1 MPDVFISYSRDDRS
15 VARSFAEGF
24 EREGFSVWWDQA
36 LNPGEAFDQVTEQ
49 ALEDAKAVVVLWS
62 KASVNS
68 RWVRAEATQASANNR
83 LLPVMIEDCRRPI
96 IFELTHT
103 VDLSNWSGDTDDPE
117 WKSVVISV
125 RRFVER
131 AVPPRSA
138 APAAVASRRASAT
151 PPAADVASAPRAL
164 PARGAAKAA
173 PGLPRRQ
180 ALLYGASALGLV
192 AAGFTGGVMLRGERA
207 VAPVRPPMFHRVTF
221 RRGLLRSARFAPDGK
236 TIYYGALWDGEACR
250 VHSTRID
257 SPESQAL
264 DLPNANLLAVS
275 RTGELA
281 LSIGPN
287 LDGIFTYGTLARVPI
302 TGGAPRELVE
312 RVKFADWSPD
322 GHELAVIRD
331 VGGIDQLEYPL
342 GNVIGRPQDVDGSGL
357 GFARVSPDGQQL
369 AFVHYR
375 APQSL
380 NGRVCLADRSGKV
393 AVLTDSSVNIHGLA
407 WQGDEI
413 WYSASDDRPLFR
425 ALMAVKPGTASR
437 VVARMPVNVTLWDT
451 APDGRLLIA
460 QTEDRSVM
468 IARQQDDSHE
478 RDLSWLDA
486 SLVVDVSRDGRKLLF
501 NEFGQ
506 GVDAESAAY
515 LRSMDGSPAV
525 RLGKGWALALSPD
538 TLSALISRTVQ
549 QQDGTAPV
557 VDIVPTGAGESLR
570 LPGAGSRMIN
580 ARWLPDGHGLVVH
593 AVEQGRQARLFHV
606 VLPDGTRRPITPEG
620 IGGWAL
626 SPDGSTVAATS
637 PESDIRLYP
646 VTGDT
651 VQVVPRTTNVDSL
664 VGWIDAGLLVMRFAD
679 PTAPRGEVYLL
690 EPGTGQRRS
699 WANLVPRENT
709 GLMWMSRFVAT
720 PDGRTQV
727 FTWHRSLS
735 NLYVADGLT

>member
-1 MPDVFISYSRDDRS
+1 M
-15 VARSFAEGF
+15 
-24 EREGFSVWWDQA
+24 
-36 LNPGEAFDQVTEQ
+36 
-49 ALEDAKAVVVLWS
+49 
-62 KASVNS
+62 
-68 RWVRAEATQASANNR
+68 
-83 LLPVMIEDCRRPI
+83 
-96 IFELTHT
+96 
-103 VDLSNWSGDTDDPE
+103 
-117 WKSVVISV
+117 
-125 RRFVER
+125 
-131 AVPPRSA
+131 
-138 APAAVASRRASAT
+138 
-151 PPAADVASAPRAL
+151 
-164 PARGAAKAA
+164 
-173 PGLPRRQ
+173 
-180 ALLYGASALGLV
+180 
-192 AAGFTGGVMLRGERA
+192 
-207 VAPVRPPMFHRVTF
+207 
-221 RRGLLRSARFAPDGK
+221 LRSARFAPDGK

-413 WYSASDDRPLFR
+413 RYSASDDRPLFR

-557 VDIVPTGAGESLR
+557 VDIVPTGAGESLTTAR
-570 LPGAGSRMIN
+570 
-580 ARWLPDGHGLVVH
+580 RWLPHDQCAVVAGRPRPGRACSRARAAGAPVPRGAARRH
-593 AVEQGRQARLFHV
+593 APAHHAG
-606 VLPDGTRRPITPEG
+606 GNRRFA
-620 IGGWAL
+620 AL